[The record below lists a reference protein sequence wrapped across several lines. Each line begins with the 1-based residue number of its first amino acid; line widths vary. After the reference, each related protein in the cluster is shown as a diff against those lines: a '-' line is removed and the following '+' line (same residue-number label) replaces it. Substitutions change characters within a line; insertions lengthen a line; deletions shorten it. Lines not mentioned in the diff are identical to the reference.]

1 MNAYYFYGISQNQ
14 VFFDVGFS
22 VSEALEGVLA
32 LFLILT
38 VGLLHGSNDLMVIQR
53 LASYEQVSGIT
64 RRKTLLIYIGLI
76 VAVLLL
82 FYAQR
87 QFALLFFVLISSFHF
102 GQQHWHRFTKGANGF
117 RFAFYTSY
125 GVLIFGLLF
134 WTHAEQSSLV
144 IEAITSLSFTEQH
157 FMVLTWAAF
166 GLSMLMLFISQS
178 ISFRVFL
185 VELLALV
192 FLFVVFRYTSLLF
205 SFALYFSL
213 WHAVPSIKD
222 QIELL
227 YPKSSGSGLT
237 SYAKAALLYW
247 GISIVGFVLILFVVG
262 LDSLDVLEL
271 LVYFLAA
278 ITFPHV
284 IVMSRIETALE
295 S

>member
-1 MNAYYFYGISQNQ
+1 MEILKNRYFITL
-14 VFFDVGFS
+14 VLAIAGFS
-22 VSEALEGVLA
+22 ISEALEGALA

-38 VGLLHGSNDLMVIQR
+38 VGLLHGSNDLMIIQR
-53 LASYEQVSGIT
+53 LASYEQIDGIT
-64 RRKTLLIYIGLI
+64 RRKTLLGYVGLI
-76 VAVLLL
+76 LAVLLL
-82 FYAQR
+82 FFAKR

-102 GQQHWHRFTKGANGF
+102 GQQHWHRYAKGANGLSL
-117 RFAFYTSY
+117 AFYTCY
-125 GVLIFGLLF
+125 GLLIFGLLF
-134 WTHAEQSSLV
+134 WTHAEQSSIV
-144 IEAITSLSFTEQH
+144 IEAITSITFTEQH
-157 FMVLTWAAF
+157 FMVLSLAAF
-166 GLSMLMLFISQS
+166 GLSILMLFISQRV
-178 ISFRVFL
+178 SFRLFL

-192 FLFVVFRYTSLLF
+192 FLFIVFCFTSLLL

-227 YPKSSGSGLT
+227 YPKSSGSGFT

-247 GISIVGFVLILFVVG
+247 GISMVGFVLILFMVG
-262 LDSLDVLEL
+262 FDSLDVLEL

-284 IVMSRIETALE
+284 IVMSRIERALE